1 MEQYQSAISDLN
13 WLKTA
18 MHGQLFS
25 SNLIREVYAVNGQ
38 VRNVYLIIIRKGNLY
53 SEFKL

>member
-1 MEQYQSAISDLN
+1 
-13 WLKTA
+13 

-38 VRNVYLIIIRKGNLY
+38 VRIAVLIIIRKGNLY
-53 SEFKL
+53 SEFKLWNK